1 MPNQANAAAIE
12 LLKEKLAQAKSFAI
26 VEYSG
31 TTGNDQVELRRVLAE
46 VGAEFRVAKNTLM
59 RQVAGKDE
67 MNASFEGQN
76 AFVFSY
82 EDEIGGLKALFSFHQ
97 DKEKLVIKQGLMG
110 DKVLSAEDLENLSK
124 LPSKNELIATLISR
138 IQGPAYGLVNVL
150 KASQKDLVY
159 ALKAVADKMGQSS
172 STQPVTE

>member
-1 MPNQANAAAIE
+1 MPNLANTAAIE
-12 LLKEKLAQAKSFAI
+12 LLKEKLSQAKSFAI

-46 VGAEFRVAKNTLM
+46 AGAEFRVAKNTLM
-59 RQVAGKDE
+59 RQVAGRDE

-97 DKEKLVIKQGLMG
+97 EKDKLVIKQGLMG
-110 DKVLSAEDLENLSK
+110 DKVLSAEDLESLSK
-124 LPSKNELIATLISR
+124 LPSKNQLIATLISR
-138 IQGPAYGLVNVL
+138 IQGPVYGLVNVL
-150 KASQKDLVY
+150 TASQRDLVY
-159 ALKAVADKMGQSS
+159 ALKAVADKLGESS

>member
-1 MPNQANAAAIE
+1 MPNQANTAAIE

-31 TTGNDQVELRRVLAE
+31 TTGNDQVELRRVLSAA
-46 VGAEFRVAKNTLM
+46 GAEFRVAKNTLM

-82 EDEIGGLKALFSFHQ
+82 EDEVGGLKALFSFHEE
-97 DKEKLVIKQGLMG
+97 KEKLVIKQGLMG
-110 DKVLSAEDLENLSK
+110 DKVLSAAELETLSK
-124 LPSKNELIATLISR
+124 LPGKDQLIAMLISR
-138 IQGPAYGLVNVL
+138 LQGPVYGLVNVL
-150 KASQKDLVY
+150 KANQRDLVY
-159 ALKAVADKMGQSS
+159 ALKAVADKLGN
-172 STQPVTE
+172 EK